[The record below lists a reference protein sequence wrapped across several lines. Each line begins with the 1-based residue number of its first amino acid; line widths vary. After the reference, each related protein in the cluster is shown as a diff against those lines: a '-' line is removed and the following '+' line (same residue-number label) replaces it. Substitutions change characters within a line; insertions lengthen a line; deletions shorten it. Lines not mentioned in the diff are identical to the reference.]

1 MFVLKLKKKTT
12 LKSDFQGGK
21 NLKMADRVLGGR
33 KWGLADHTVNAL
45 ILQHAL
51 QIKSR

>member
-1 MFVLKLKKKTT
+1 MFVLKLKKKKTQVR
-12 LKSDFQGGK
+12 LSGRQKFE
-21 NLKMADRVLGGR
+21 MADRVLGGR

-45 ILQHAL
+45 IFQHAL